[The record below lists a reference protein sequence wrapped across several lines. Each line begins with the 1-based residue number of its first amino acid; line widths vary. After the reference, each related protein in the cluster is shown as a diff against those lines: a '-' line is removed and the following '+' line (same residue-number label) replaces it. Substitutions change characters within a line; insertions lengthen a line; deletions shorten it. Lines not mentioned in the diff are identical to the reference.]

1 MKTGTEL
8 RSDTLDEVRACV
20 CKDRQNTYG
29 DAEDNFNDIADLW
42 TWWLDKRGLLAHG
55 QHLEA
60 VDVAVMSGMIKTA
73 RMAKNI
79 EHLDNFI
86 DLAGYAVCGA
96 GLIKQRQQQK
106 EHHASRKPPYEV
118 ESDLGV
124 TPTRSNGRRE

>member
-1 MKTGTEL
+1 MKTGSEL
-8 RSDTLDEVRACV
+8 RGEVLDEVRNCV

-42 TWWLDKRGLLAHG
+42 TWWLEKRGLLANG
-55 QHLEA
+55 KHLEA

-96 GLIKQRQQQK
+96 GLIKQRQIQR
-106 EHHASRKPPYEV
+106 ESHASRVKTHEV
-118 ESDLGV
+118 EGDHSPAKPG
-124 TPTRSNGRRE
+124 SNGSRK